1 MMRRAIKVL
10 GIATI
15 YCGLSGSISGQ
26 VTSSVTDPDIN
37 FKLARDLYQ
46 RGQVSLAYPLFK
58 TLYFDKS
65 KTERV
70 KSVLPTAIESEAN
83 YYRIVCG
90 LMLDDAA
97 AEKDAIAFEAQQ
109 YDAVRSQMVSFF
121 LGEYYFRKKDY
132 ANALNYYEKADYS
145 NLTNEQI
152 SSAKFHQ
159 GYCYFV
165 DKKFAQA
172 KPLFDAIRQI
182 PSDPNYNEANYYYGF
197 IVLEEKNYDEAL
209 NSFKKVENDPKYKSI
224 VPYYIMQIY
233 YFKGDKDK
241 AIAYGQQALA
251 NGGEQF
257 YAKDMQ
263 QLLGHAYFDRQQY
276 NQALPYL
283 ESYVTSTPD
292 APREDIY
299 ELSYCY
305 YMKKQYDKAILG
317 FKQLGGKDDSLS
329 QNSMYLLGDSYLQIG
344 QKENARNAFLFSSL
358 NSSSASEKEISQFNY
373 AKLSYEL
380 GYNDIALN
388 ELKKFVNTYPNSN
401 YSKEA
406 NELLVSVLGNT
417 NNYKEA
423 LALIDK
429 TGTSSQLVQKVYPRV
444 LYGRAIEFLNDGQIT
459 NAGAIFQRILDLPY
473 NEQVKPMC
481 YFWLGEVQNR
491 SGQYDASIKNI
502 NSYLQ
507 NPKETDDIT
516 IINANYTLG
525 YSYLRNQQYEK
536 AIDAFKKVATS
547 VNSNSSAVQQ
557 DAYLRQA
564 DCYFMQKQ
572 LSRSQQM
579 YKYVVDNNYNGS
591 DYAYYQLAVIA
602 GAQGRPSEK
611 VKYLQSFNQKYANS
625 KLSAEANMEMANAY
639 MAQEDFAA
647 AIKPLNAVIA
657 NSSAS
662 ALHPQAY
669 LNVGLC
675 QYNLNNNDAAL
686 ETFQKLMNKYPNA
699 QESKDAEDYVK
710 SIYMSRG
717 QADAYVNFM
726 RAHGVNISNT
736 EADSLMYSPA
746 ISAYSNQQYDAAK
759 PALEKY
765 LSKYPNGQNAIA
777 AHFQLATIAN
787 NNKDYSNALTHYS
800 YVANKSP
807 NKYAEAAVLEAA
819 RITYFQNKDYEKA
832 ESYYEQLKS
841 IASNS
846 DNKLESMRGLI
857 RCQYRLQQWQ
867 PAYANAKDLLTQS
880 GIANDDKQM
889 ANMIIAKNEQIN
901 GNESAALTAYKATY
915 SLGKSEYAAEARY
928 RVAEILM
935 SQNKLKDAEKA
946 AFELIN
952 KGGSY
957 DYWITKSYILLGD
970 IYYKEKDYFNAEATL
985 KSVVENATDDALKSE
1000 AQKKLDNVIAAKGK
1014 SGSK

>member
-1 MMRRAIKVL
+1 MMKRAFKVL

-15 YCGLSGSISGQ
+15 CYGLSGTLSAQ
-26 VTSSVTDPDIN
+26 VTSAVTDPDTN

-65 KTERV
+65 KTERQ
-70 KSVLPTAIESEAN
+70 KSVLPTAIQTEAN

-97 AEKDAIAFEAQQ
+97 SEKDAIAFEAQQ
-109 YDAVRSQMVSFF
+109 YDAVRSEMVSFF
-121 LGEYYFRKKDY
+121 LAEYYFRKKDY
-132 ANALNYYEKADYS
+132 NNAITYYEKADYS

-152 SSAKFHQ
+152 AASKFHQ
-159 GYCYFV
+159 GYCYFNNK
-165 DKKFAQA
+165 DFSKA
-172 KPLFDAIRQI
+172 KPLLDAIRQI
-182 PSDPNYNEANYYYGF
+182 PTDPNYNEANYYYGF
-197 IVLEEKNYDEAL
+197 IALDEKNYTEAL
-209 NSFKKVENDPKYKSI
+209 NSFKRVENDPKYKSI

-233 YFKGDKDK
+233 YFQGDKDK

-251 NGGEQF
+251 NGTDQY

-263 QLLGHAYFDRQQY
+263 QLLGHAYFDRQEY
-276 NQALPYL
+276 TKALPYL
-283 ESYVTSTPD
+283 ESYVSSTAD

-305 YMKKQYDKAILG
+305 YMQKQYDKAILG
-317 FKQLGGKDDSLS
+317 FKQLGGKQDSLS
-329 QNSMYLLGDSYLQIG
+329 QNSMYLLADAYLQTN
-344 QKENARNAFLFSSL
+344 QKDNARNAFLFSSL
-358 NSSSASEKEISQFNY
+358 NSSNASEKEISQFNY

-388 ELKKFVNTYPNSN
+388 ELKKFASAYPNSKYN
-401 YSKEA
+401 REA

-429 TGTSSQLVQKVYPRV
+429 TGTQSELVQKVYPRI
-444 LYGRAIEFLNDGQIT
+444 LYGRAVEYLNDGQTT

-473 NEQVKPMC
+473 NEQEKPLC

-491 SGQYDASIKNI
+491 SGLYDASIKSLNT
-502 NSYLQ
+502 YLQ
-507 NPKETDDIT
+507 NPKESEDVNVS
-516 IINANYTLG
+516 NANYTLG
-525 YSYLRNQQYEK
+525 YSYLRSQQYEK
-536 AIDAFKKVATS
+536 ALATFQKVAPS
-547 VNSNSSAVQQ
+547 ISSNSTQVQQ

-572 LSRSQQM
+572 LSKSLQM
-579 YKYVVDNNYNGS
+579 YKNVVDNNYNGA
-591 DYAYYQLAVIA
+591 DYAYYQIAVIA
-602 GAQGRPSEK
+602 GAQGKPGEK
-611 VKYLQSFNQKYANS
+611 VKYLQSFGQRYGNS

-639 MAQEDFAA
+639 MAQEDFAS
-647 AIKPLNAVIA
+647 AINPLNAVIS
-657 NSSAS
+657 NPSAT

-669 LNVGLC
+669 LNVGLS

-686 ETFQKLMNKYPNA
+686 ATFQKLMSKYPNS
-699 QESKDAEDYVK
+699 QESNDAEDYVK

-726 RAHGVNISNT
+726 RGRGKNISNT
-736 EADSLMYSPA
+736 EADSLTYSTA
-746 ISAYSNQQYDAAK
+746 ISAYNNQQYDNAK
-759 PALEKY
+759 SALQNY
-765 LSKYPNGQNAIA
+765 LNKYPNGQNAIA
-777 AHFQLATIAN
+777 AHYQLATIAN
-787 NNKDYSNALTHYS
+787 NNKDYSNALSNYD
-800 YVANKSP
+800 YVASKAP
-807 NKYAEAAVLEAA
+807 NKYAESAVLEAA
-819 RITYFQNKDYEKA
+819 RIAYFQNKDYEKA
-832 ESYYEQLKS
+832 VSYYQQLKS
-841 IASNS
+841 IATTS

-867 PAYANAKDLLTQS
+867 PAFANAKDLLSQS

-889 ANMIIAKNEQIN
+889 ANLIVAKNEQLN
-901 GNESAALTAYKATY
+901 GNESSALDAYRSVYA
-915 SLGKSEYAAEARY
+915 LGKSEYAAEARY

-935 SQNKLKDAEKA
+935 SQNKMKDAEKA
-946 AFELIN
+946 AFEVIN
-952 KGGSY
+952 KAGSY

-970 IYYKEKDYFNAEATL
+970 IYYKGKDYFNAEATL
-985 KSVVENATDDALKSE
+985 KSVVENATDDSLKAE
-1000 AQKKLDNVIAAKGK
+1000 AQKKLDNVIAAKNK
-1014 SGSK
+1014 SNSK